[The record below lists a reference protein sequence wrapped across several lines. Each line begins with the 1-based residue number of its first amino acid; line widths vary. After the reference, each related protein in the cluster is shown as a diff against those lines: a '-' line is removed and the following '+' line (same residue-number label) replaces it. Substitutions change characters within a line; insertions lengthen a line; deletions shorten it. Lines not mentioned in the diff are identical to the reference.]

1 MIRHGNIDLTPI
13 QNQINE
19 TNQNLNQIN
28 NTIQQGTQEII
39 SSVSGNTNK
48 IINKMDEQISFWSG
62 ELLSPTT
69 ITNESGDTIL
79 NEDNIVAR
87 IFKGI
92 WQALFQVD
100 PKILNETLQFMENII
115 PRDNVLY
122 LPIYLLD
129 KIIHIFIDNIE
140 VQDFIIQWQPLEYQG
155 IQLFDN
161 NGQNY
166 INFSLFIREN
176 ETAKQIYD
184 IYIIIINIGWVYL
197 FANWMRSLW
206 LDIISVNWLGN
217 QTKQQDT
224 TDEKEEKRDEG

>member
-1 MIRHGNIDLTPI
+1 MIKHGNIDLTPI
-13 QNQINE
+13 QEQINE